1 MNSGSFNTSGYQGR
15 YLLFTWALTSQNF
28 DTNSSVISWTLAG
41 AGDAL
46 SEWYESGSFKVVING
61 ITVYASSARIQLYN
75 GTIVANGELTITH
88 NGDGSKTFSA
98 SAEGAIGAVLVNSTG
113 SGSWE
118 LPKISREAT
127 LTDAPNF
134 TDEQNPTIEYINPSG
149 SYASSLQACI
159 SLNEID
165 DLITWRDIPKN
176 GTRYTFE
183 LTEIERNSLRASS
196 ITSNI
201 LPVTFILKTI
211 IEGETYYSKISRNM
225 VIVNADPVFSGAT
238 YEDVNPVTLEITEDD
253 QQIIEGLSSVSFTL
267 SNLSALKSSVLSSVS
282 ITINGVVVTAPVSG
296 TTLLSKVV
304 SFGVVD
310 ASDDLEAIVTLI
322 DSRGN
327 TGTISVPLSILSYSA
342 PSAIIS
348 CNRDNNYETD
358 TELLVNAAYS
368 SLDSKNELTI
378 EYQYKEIDGSTWSA
392 LTEISNNTPETISL
406 DNTKAWNLRVILTDL
421 ISSTTYNLAVERGLP
436 LVFYDRKRRSVGVN
450 CFPSADEVLEVN
462 GVNVFINPDWTET
475 DPTSPAY
482 IRNKPSTPLTQVQA
496 DWTESD
502 PSDPSYIKNKP
513 TLGTAAALDVPASG
527 DASSS
532 EVVLGSDTRLSD
544 SRAVTFT
551 EAQTRTNIAS
561 GEGLNTLFGKIKKF
575 FTDLKAVAFSG
586 SYNDLTDKPTI
597 PDPSNFV
604 TKTGTETISGLKT
617 FTADIDV
624 KNEYAQGSK
633 DINFLSFFNSQDTPT
648 TSNHFESVN
657 FMSKNRDILG
667 KISNNVDTSGDTTT
681 EITARGYDTSRVQ
694 SAENYLKL
702 KANRDGTHS
711 VDVNH
716 PEDWRAALNLASVA
730 SSGDYNDLSN
740 KPTIPV
746 GSDYVLKAGDT
757 MTGDL
762 RIDTTSSTYDTSDGA
777 GVSWKETN
785 YGDKFEIRPCF
796 AGSGESNFLAIKTAI
811 GGQGTDPNTEDKIR
825 IFPSGNLAI
834 LGQTVNV
841 KSPTSYI
848 NNQSSTIDLKQ
859 NNNGISSGALYP
871 AFLISDSN
879 GYIMSRFES
888 AVSSD
893 GSVSTYMYAHNMN
906 GTTDAGLAG
915 IKVTRKKD
923 SSTIWQVDGQK
934 EFRSAINTN
943 TCSITRHSSAP
954 SNIPLA
960 VITRKG
966 NLCIF
971 RISHQ
976 FPNVTQNYYK
986 MFNVTPKPNTSYYGT
1001 LFIGSTPTMA
1011 YVNSSGEVCF
1021 NNTMSVPAGNWVIG
1035 QIVYLTDD

>member
-75 GTIVANGELTITH
+75 GTIVANGDLTITH

-238 YEDVNPVTLEITEDD
+238 YEDVNPITLEITEDD
-253 QQIIEGLSSVSFTL
+253 QEIIEGLSSVSFTL
-267 SNLSALKSSVLSSVS
+267 SNLSALKSSVLSSIS
-282 ITINGVVVTAPVSG
+282 ISINGVVVTAPVSG

-358 TELLVNAAYS
+358 TELVVNAAFS

-406 DNTKAWNLRVILTDL
+406 DNTKAWSLRVILTDL

-436 LVFYDRKRRSVGVN
+436 LVFYDRKRRSIGIN

-475 DPTSPAY
+475 DPTSPSY
-482 IRNKPSTPLTQVQA
+482 IRNKPSTTQVQA

-502 PSDPSYIKNKP
+502 PSDPAYIKNKP
-513 TLGTAAALDVPASG
+513 T
-527 DASSS
+527 
-532 EVVLGSDTRLSD
+532 
-544 SRAVTFT
+544 
-551 EAQTRTNIAS
+551 
-561 GEGLNTLFGKIKKF
+561 
-575 FTDLKAVAFSG
+575 
-586 SYNDLTDKPTI
+586 I
-597 PDPSNFV
+597 PDPNDFV
-604 TKTGTETISGLKT
+604 TIAGNETITGNKDFEGGVTLSKSG
-617 FTADIDV
+617 
-624 KNEYAQGSK
+624 NYGSK
-633 DINFLSFFNSQDTPT
+633 FLQIKSFYNKGIAPQAADKDIGIDLLTKDEYT
-648 TSNHFESVN
+648 
-657 FMSKNRDILG
+657 LG
-667 KISNNVDTSGDTTT
+667 KLLTTVDIYGNTITTLLNN
-681 EITARGYDTSRVQ
+681 GYDSNGNLISGNVLTIS
-694 SAENYLKL
+694 
-702 KANRDGTHS
+702 ANRDGSHS
-711 VDVNH
+711 VNVNH
-716 PEDWRAALNLASVA
+716 PEDWRDAIGSPSDA
-730 SSGDYNDLSN
+730 DLQ
-740 KPTIPV
+740 
-746 GSDYVLKAGDT
+746 
-757 MTGDL
+757 
-762 RIDTTSSTYDTSDGA
+762 DTT
-777 GVSWKETN
+777 ET
-785 YGDKFEIRPCF
+785 
-796 AGSGESNFLAIKTAI
+796 TA
-811 GGQGTDPNTEDKIR
+811 
-825 IFPSGNLAI
+825 SLYH
-834 LGQTVNV
+834 LGF
-841 KSPTSYI
+841 Y
-848 NNQSSTIDLKQ
+848 L
-859 NNNGISSGALYP
+859 
-871 AFLISDSN
+871 DSN
-879 GYIMSRFES
+879 G
-888 AVSSD
+888 
-893 GSVSTYMYAHNMN
+893 
-906 GTTDAGLAG
+906 GLC
-915 IKVTRKKD
+915 
-923 SSTIWQVDGQK
+923 QVN
-934 EFRSAINTN
+934 EI
-943 TCSITRHSSAP
+943 
-954 SNIPLA
+954 
-960 VITRKG
+960 
-966 NLCIF
+966 
-971 RISHQ
+971 
-976 FPNVTQNYYK
+976 
-986 MFNVTPKPNTSYYGT
+986 
-1001 LFIGSTPTMA
+1001 
-1011 YVNSSGEVCF
+1011 
-1021 NNTMSVPAGNWVIG
+1021 
-1035 QIVYLTDD
+1035 

>member
-75 GTIVANGELTITH
+75 GTIVANGDLTITH

-238 YEDVNPVTLEITEDD
+238 YEDVNPITLEITEDD
-253 QQIIEGLSSVSFTL
+253 QEIIEGLSSVSFTL
-267 SNLSALKSSVLSSVS
+267 SNLSALKSSVLSSIS
-282 ITINGVVVTAPVSG
+282 ISINGVVVTAPVSG

-358 TELLVNAAYS
+358 TELVVNAAFS

-406 DNTKAWNLRVILTDL
+406 DNTKAWSLRVILTDL

-436 LVFYDRKRRSVGVN
+436 LVFYDRKRRSIGIN

-475 DPTSPAY
+475 DPTSPSY
-482 IRNKPSTPLTQVQA
+482 IRNKPSITQVQA

-502 PSDPSYIKNKP
+502 PSDPAYIKNKP

-544 SRAVTFT
+544 SRSVTFT
-551 EAQTRTNIAS
+551 EAQTRSNIES

-586 SYNDLTDKPTI
+586 SYTDLTDKPTI
-597 PDPSNFV
+597 PDPNDYV
-604 TKTGTETISGLKT
+604 RKTGDTITGVLYRHTSIDPSIAESGNKYNLIINTLDKNNNNLSKFSVSKLSNTRTISTYLSSNIYVGGGVTNTNSLDLRIDEQNNQTVEVSSPSAWRSALGL
-617 FTADIDV
+617 
-624 KNEYAQGSK
+624 
-633 DINFLSFFNSQDTPT
+633 
-648 TSNHFESVN
+648 
-657 FMSKNRDILG
+657 
-667 KISNNVDTSGDTTT
+667 
-681 EITARGYDTSRVQ
+681 
-694 SAENYLKL
+694 
-702 KANRDGTHS
+702 AN
-711 VDVNH
+711 
-716 PEDWRAALNLASVA
+716 VA

-740 KPTIPV
+740 KPTIPAAQVQADWTETDTTDPSYIQNKPTIPV
-746 GSDYVLKAGDT
+746 GSDYVLKTGDT

-762 RIDTTSSTYDTSDGA
+762 TMQAASIKEDFRNSAQNGELSVYYNEDKASYSTQSVPRDYVICTKDKNNWVGAYLYEQTSNQGCRTSIGARNYWSNGTLVQNMYFGVKVGTPYDTPA
-777 GVSWKETN
+777 
-785 YGDKFEIRPCF
+785 FEISHPKLLLDNSTSIGKLTS
-796 AGSGESNFLAIKTAI
+796 GSGTKTNNWTAS
-811 GGQGTDPNTEDKIR
+811 GGVTCNWVR
-825 IFPSGNLAI
+825 SGHVVTVEYSFTVTIASGSSIARWTNLFTGLPKAYSSSCWI
-834 LGQTVNV
+834 LGEGG
-841 KSPTSYI
+841 S
-848 NNQSSTIDLKQ
+848 L
-859 NNNGISSGALYP
+859 
-871 AFLISDSN
+871 LI
-879 GYIMSRFES
+879 
-888 AVSSD
+888 
-893 GSVSTYMYAHNMN
+893 
-906 GTTDAGLAG
+906 
-915 IKVTRKKD
+915 
-923 SSTIWQVDGQK
+923 
-934 EFRSAINTN
+934 INTN
-943 TCSITRHSSAP
+943 GQ
-954 SNIPLA
+954 L
-960 VITRKG
+960 
-966 NLCIF
+966 
-971 RISHQ
+971 Q
-976 FPNVTQNYYK
+976 NVYQWN
-986 MFNVTPKPNTSYYGT
+986 S
-1001 LFIGSTPTMA
+1001 GSVFYRGSCT
-1011 YVNSSGEVCF
+1011 
-1021 NNTMSVPAGNWVIG
+1021 
-1035 QIVYLTDD
+1035 YLTDDFS

>member
-75 GTIVANGELTITH
+75 GTIVANGDLTITH

-238 YEDVNPVTLEITEDD
+238 YEDVNPITLEITEDD
-253 QQIIEGLSSVSFTL
+253 QKIIEGLSSVSFTL
-267 SNLSALKSSVLSSVS
+267 SNLSALKSSVLSSIS
-282 ITINGVVVTAPVSG
+282 ISINGVVVTAPVSG

-327 TGTISVPLSILSYSA
+327 TGTLSVPLSILSYSA

-358 TELLVNAAYS
+358 TELVVNAAFS

-406 DNTKAWNLRVILTDL
+406 DNTKAWSLRVILTDL

-436 LVFYDRKRRSVGVN
+436 LVFYDRKRRSIGVN

-475 DPTSPAY
+475 DPTSPSY
-482 IRNKPSTPLTQVQA
+482 IRNKPSTTQVQA

-502 PSDPSYIKNKP
+502 PSDPAYIKNKP

-544 SRAVTFT
+544 SRSVTFT
-551 EAQTRTNIAS
+551 EAQTRSNIES

-586 SYNDLTDKPTI
+586 SYTDLTDKPTI
-597 PDPSNFV
+597 PDPNDYV
-604 TKTGTETISGLKT
+604 RKTGDTITGVLYRHTSIDPSIAESGNKYNLIINTLDKNNNNLSKFSVSKLSNTRTIST
-617 FTADIDV
+617 
-624 KNEYAQGSK
+624 Y
-633 DINFLSFFNSQDTPT
+633 LSSNIYVGGGVTNTNS
-648 TSNHFESVN
+648 
-657 FMSKNRDILG
+657 L
-667 KISNNVDTSGDTTT
+667 
-681 EITARGYDTSRVQ
+681 
-694 SAENYLKL
+694 
-702 KANRDGTHS
+702 
-711 VDVNH
+711 
-716 PEDWRAALNLASVA
+716 
-730 SSGDYNDLSN
+730 
-740 KPTIPV
+740 
-746 GSDYVLKAGDT
+746 
-757 MTGDL
+757 DL
-762 RIDTTSSTYDTSDGA
+762 RIDEQNNQTVEVSSPAAWRS
-777 GVSWKETN
+777 
-785 YGDKFEIRPCF
+785 
-796 AGSGESNFLAIKTAI
+796 AI
-811 GGQGTDPNTEDKIR
+811 GAPSDTDLQDTTETT
-825 IFPSGNLAI
+825 A
-834 LGQTVNV
+834 
-841 KSPTSYI
+841 
-848 NNQSSTIDLKQ
+848 
-859 NNNGISSGALYP
+859 ALYHLG
-871 AFLISDSN
+871 FYLDSN
-879 GYIMSRFES
+879 G
-888 AVSSD
+888 
-893 GSVSTYMYAHNMN
+893 
-906 GTTDAGLAG
+906 GLC
-915 IKVTRKKD
+915 
-923 SSTIWQVDGQK
+923 QVN
-934 EFRSAINTN
+934 EI
-943 TCSITRHSSAP
+943 
-954 SNIPLA
+954 
-960 VITRKG
+960 
-966 NLCIF
+966 
-971 RISHQ
+971 
-976 FPNVTQNYYK
+976 
-986 MFNVTPKPNTSYYGT
+986 
-1001 LFIGSTPTMA
+1001 
-1011 YVNSSGEVCF
+1011 
-1021 NNTMSVPAGNWVIG
+1021 
-1035 QIVYLTDD
+1035 